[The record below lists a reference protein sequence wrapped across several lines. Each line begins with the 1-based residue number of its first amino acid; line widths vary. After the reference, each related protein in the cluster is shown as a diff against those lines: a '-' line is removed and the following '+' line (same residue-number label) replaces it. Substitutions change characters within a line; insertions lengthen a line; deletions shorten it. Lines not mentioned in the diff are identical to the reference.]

1 MRRDGAGKSK
11 SPLPPFIKGGNGNFF
26 KGDNSNGF
34 LLCRWHWLLPPPLQK
49 EGWGGFAFPIRAGLI
64 CLLLATTCIASVG
77 GAQVL
82 PPALRSQQATMPPD
96 QRALLLRRQTQL
108 AAMTAPQRQDFAQ
121 RMAAWNA
128 LPPAEQAPRRDAW
141 LAWVALPRAQ
151 RLRLRT
157 TAAAYAALPI
167 EQQLALREEFD
178 ALDGS
183 ERRGW
188 LLGPVLGRDYP
199 RLQPLLAQVPSA
211 QRGRLLAMLRAMS
224 PGERSDLA
232 VLAQR
237 TPPQE
242 RDALRRA
249 LLSTAAVDR
258 AAWLRTQLDR

>member
-1 MRRDGAGKSK
+1 MRRDGEGKSK
-11 SPLPPFIKGGNGNFF
+11 SPRPPFF
-26 KGDNSNGF
+26 KGGNSNGF
-34 LLCRWHWLLPPPLQK
+34 LLRRWLWLLSPPLQK
-49 EGWGGFAFPIRAGLI
+49 EGWGGFAFPVRAGLT
-64 CLLLATTCIASVG
+64 CLLLATLLIAGVG
-77 GAQVL
+77 AAQVL
-82 PPALRSQQATMPPD
+82 PPALRSQQATMPPE

-108 AAMTAPQRQDFAQ
+108 DAMTAPQRQAFVQ
-121 RMAAWNA
+121 RIAAWDA
-128 LPPAEQAPRRDAW
+128 LPPAEQVPRRDAW
-141 LAWVALPRAQ
+141 LAWVALPRTQ

-157 TAAAYAALPI
+157 MAAAYAALPI

-199 RLQPLLAQVPSA
+199 RLQPLLAQVPVS
-211 QRGRLLAMLRAMS
+211 QRERLLAALRAMP
-224 PGERSDLA
+224 PGERGDLA

>member
-1 MRRDGAGKSK
+1 MRRDGAGKRK
-11 SPLPPFIKGGNGNFF
+11 SPPPPFF
-26 KGDNSNGF
+26 KGGNSNGF
-34 LLCRWHWLLPPPLQK
+34 LLGTRNWLLLPPLQK
-49 EGWGGFAFPIRAGLI
+49 EGRGGFAVPLRARLT
-64 CLLLATTCIASVG
+64 CLLPAILLIAGVG
-77 GAQVL
+77 AAQVL
-82 PPALRSQQATMPPD
+82 PPALQAQQATMPPD

-108 AAMTAPQRQDFAQ
+108 DAMTAPQRQAFA
-121 RMAAWNA
+121 RRIAAWDA
-128 LPPAEQAPRRDAW
+128 LPPDQQAPRRDAW
-141 LAWVALPRAQ
+141 LAWLALPRAQ

-157 TAAAYAALPI
+157 TADAYAALPI
-167 EQQLALREEFD
+167 EQQLALRREFD

-199 RLQPLLAQVPSA
+199 RLQPLLAQVPA
-211 QRGRLLAMLRAMS
+211 VQRGRLLAMLRAMS

-249 LLSTAAVDR
+249 LLSTTAANR
-258 AAWLRTQLDR
+258 AAWLQAQLDR